1 MSVTLDVKGMSCEHC
16 VANVTKVL
24 KGLAGVTSVDVSL
37 ENNSAKVEH
46 DGSVAFE
53 VMANAIEEAG
63 FEASLAS

>member
-1 MSVTLDVKGMSCEHC
+1 MSVILDIKGMSCEHC

-24 KGLAGVTSVDVSL
+24 KELAGVTNVDVSL

-53 VMANAIEEAG
+53 TMANAVEEAG
-63 FEASLAS
+63 FEAALAS